1 MFSTF
6 SRTGEFMNNIGFG
19 KNLYNLRKSEGL
31 SQKQLAGEL
40 DVTDKSVSKWEN
52 EESYPSVFQ
61 LVNISRLFNIKI
73 DDLFKY
79 SQTKEKIVHKIV
91 LTGGP
96 CAGKSTALS
105 WLQNEFSK
113 REYCVLIISETA
125 TELTLAGAGINL
137 LNSINFEKN
146 VIKLQLE
153 KEKLFEE
160 AIKNIEKFNKFLII
174 CDRGI
179 MDCKPYL
186 TDLQFK
192 KCLAELNLN
201 ETQVRDSYDAVF
213 HLVTAAKGAESFY
226 NFNNP
231 ARRESI
237 EEAKEMDEKTVN
249 AWIGHPHLRIIDN
262 STNFE
267 SKMKRLLKEVSLFLG
282 EPQPYEIERKFLIS
296 YPNIEKLEKMPN
308 CSKVEIIQTYLV
320 STPNEEVR
328 IRQRGQNGQFS
339 YTKTTKRKV
348 DNVKRIETETRIS
361 SDEYL
366 SLMLN
371 SITDQKQVRK
381 TRYCLLYKNQYF
393 EIDIYPLWKDRAIME
408 IELRDENQKIDF
420 PKFINVIKE
429 VTGDEAYYNKNLAK

>member
-1 MFSTF
+1 MDNWS
-6 SRTGEFMNNIGFG
+6 FG

-31 SQKQLAGEL
+31 SQKQLAREL
-40 DVTDKSVSKWEN
+40 GVTDKSVSKWEN

-61 LVNISRLFNIKI
+61 LVNLSKLFGVKI
-73 DDLFKY
+73 DDLFKCGK
-79 SQTKEKIVHKIV
+79 TKEKVIRKIV

-113 REYCVLIISETA
+113 RGYCVLIVSETA
-125 TELTLAGAGINL
+125 TELTLAGAGMNI
-137 LNSINFEKN
+137 LNAVNFEKN
-146 VIKLQLE
+146 IIKLQIQ
-153 KEKLFEE
+153 KERLFED
-160 AIKNIEKFNKFLII
+160 AIKNIDKFNKFLII
-174 CDRGI
+174 CDRGV
-179 MDCKPYL
+179 MDCKSYIS
-186 TDLQFK
+186 DLQFK
-192 KCLAELNLN
+192 KCLEELNLN

-213 HLVTAAKGAESFY
+213 HLVTAANGAEEFY
-226 NFNNP
+226 NFDNP

-237 EEAKEMDEKTVN
+237 EEARVSDEKTVK

-262 STNFE
+262 STDFE
-267 SKMKRLLKEVSLFLG
+267 NKMKRLLKEVSLFLG

-296 YPNIEKLEKMPN
+296 YPNIAKLEKMQN
-308 CSKVEIIQTYLV
+308 CSKVEIIQTYLM
-320 STPNEEVR
+320 STEDEEVR

-348 DNVKRIETETRIS
+348 DDVKRIETETRIS

-366 SLMLN
+366 RLMLN
-371 SITDQKQVRK
+371 SIANQKQVRK

-393 EIDIYPLWKDRAIME
+393 EIDVYPLWKESAIME
-408 IELRDENQKIDF
+408 IELQDENQKIDF